1 MELDQIQ
8 CVELTGICP
17 SWKTLQCLLTLRVIP
32 DSLLQTENKIYIT
45 QINTALRLSPL
56 RMLDWGTSL
65 YQFTMTLMYFA
76 CFPGQWWICWQEKTN
91 KFCCWET
98 CCPWFV
104 SADMPTC
111 WPIHFLFNLSGISV
125 FPFQVCL
132 LSTAQPHW
140 QCSERVCSRSLQV
153 DWHNGVRKP
162 IYNFQKNLSE
172 I

>member
-1 MELDQIQ
+1 MPVL
-8 CVELTGICP
+8 
-17 SWKTLQCLLTLRVIP
+17 
-32 DSLLQTENKIYIT
+32 
-45 QINTALRLSPL
+45 
-56 RMLDWGTSL
+56 
-65 YQFTMTLMYFA
+65 
-76 CFPGQWWICWQEKTN
+76 PGQWWICWQEKTN

-132 LSTAQPHW
+132 LSIAQPQW
-140 QCSERVCSRSLQV
+140 QCSERVYCRSLQV
-153 DWHNGVRKP
+153 GWHSRARSP

-172 I
+172 IQSQQLTRYLAWNLLSYPVSGMKEYFSILEMVHEFDIASKL